1 LREFLDKANSVHAI
15 GGCAGVEYREHGVF
29 NASEMVAQI

>member
-1 LREFLDKANSVHAI
+1 MREFLDQSNSVHA
-15 GGCAGVEYREHGVF
+15 AGSYLAVEYRERGVF